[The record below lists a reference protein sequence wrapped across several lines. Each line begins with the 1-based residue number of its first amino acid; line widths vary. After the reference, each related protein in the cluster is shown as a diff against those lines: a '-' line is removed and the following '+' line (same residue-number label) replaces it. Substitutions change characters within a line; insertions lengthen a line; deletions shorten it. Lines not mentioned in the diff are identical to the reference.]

1 MLWTVFLKSAGIV
14 PFIRCPAYR
23 QAVRDLAPCRCS
35 AGSPEAEEQCTRWRG
50 FSRAIF
56 CAMLSEFITTHRAEI
71 VQHCR
76 EKVSKRYAPA
86 KVPQVVDY
94 GVPLFLE
101 QLVHTLEAEQL
112 TTARRESEPSP
123 SPVDTDIG
131 RAATKHGTELLR
143 LGYTVDQVVH
153 HYGDVCQ
160 AVTDLAVRKHA
171 AITTDEFRTLNRC
184 LDEAIADAVTAFSD
198 EQENVLLDQ
207 ATELHNRLGA
217 LAEEQR
223 RLVDI
228 ALQTLAAIQTGN
240 VGATGATGAALTNTL
255 KELRHIIESTLPEIR
270 LVTGMTTTPPKN

>member
-1 MLWTVFLKSAGIV
+1 ML
-14 PFIRCPAYR
+14 Y
-23 QAVRDLAPCRCS
+23 
-35 AGSPEAEEQCTRWRG
+35 
-50 FSRAIF
+50 
-56 CAMLSEFITTHRAEI
+56 EFITTHRPELI
-71 VQHCR
+71 QHCR
-76 EKVSKRYAPA
+76 EKVSRRYAPA
-86 KVPQVVDY
+86 QVPEVVDH

-112 TTARRESEPSP
+112 TTLRAESEPGP

-160 AVTDLAVRKHA
+160 AVTDLAVKKHA
-171 AITTDEFRTLNRC
+171 TITTDEFRTLNRC
-184 LDEAIADAVTAFSD
+184 LDEAIADAVTAFGE

-207 ATELHNRLGA
+207 ATQLHHRLGA

-228 ALQTLAAIQTGN
+228 ALQTLAAIQTGS
-240 VGATGATGAALTNTL
+240 VGATGATAGTLTKTL
-255 KELRHIIESTLPEIR
+255 KELRHIIDTTLPEIR
-270 LVTGMTTTPPKN
+270 LISGMTSTHPER